1 MRKITLLTM
10 LFLLAACTEEQR
22 NKITRQADNLVG
34 RDYRVSYI
42 DNGQIIKQWTVID
55 GKITSGKSEDGT
67 YLGYYYFWTQET
79 GYVQTP
85 IERVVIE
92 EIKN

>member
-1 MRKITLLTM
+1 MHKTA
-10 LFLLAACTEEQR
+10 LLASLLLLGACTEEQR

-34 RDYRVSYI
+34 RDYKVSYI
-42 DNGQIIKQWTVID
+42 DNGQVVKQWTVLD

-67 YLGYYYFWTQET
+67 YLGYYYFWTKET

-92 EIKN
+92 EIRD

>member
-1 MRKITLLTM
+1 MRKIIV
-10 LFLLAACTEEQR
+10 LFTCTFLIACTEEQR

-34 RDYRVSYI
+34 RDFRVSYI
-42 DNGQIIKQWTVID
+42 DSGKIVKQWTVLD

-67 YLGYYYFWTQET
+67 YLGYYYFWTEET

-85 IERVVIE
+85 IERVIIE
-92 EIKN
+92 EIRN